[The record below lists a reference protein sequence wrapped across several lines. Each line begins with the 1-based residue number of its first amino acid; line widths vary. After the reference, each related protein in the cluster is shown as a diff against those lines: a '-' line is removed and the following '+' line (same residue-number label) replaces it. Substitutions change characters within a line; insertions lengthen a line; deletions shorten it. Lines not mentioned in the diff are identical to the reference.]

1 MDWITTSTI
10 LHDLRDATNEAAWR
24 RLTDRFRRPIIAFAL
39 RMGLSAAD
47 AEDAAQETLTAFV
60 ESFRRGAYDPAR
72 GRLSRWL
79 FGIAYHQALR
89 ERRRRAQQPPCQP
102 ETSFWNK
109 LPDEREASWCWDAE
123 WEQALLEECLARAR
137 LEFEPETFRAFE
149 CAMRADGGADDVAR
163 QLGIPVK
170 TVYNAKH
177 RVLKRV
183 RELRAELEEVV

>member
-10 LHDLRDATNEAAWR
+10 LHDLRDAANDAAWR

-47 AEDAAQETLTAFV
+47 AEDAAQETLTAFA

-79 FGIAYHQALR
+79 FGIAYHQTLR
-89 ERRRRAQQPPCQP
+89 ERRCQAQKPPARP
-102 ETSFWNK
+102 ETSFWNN
-109 LPDEREASWCWDAE
+109 LPDEREASRCWDEE
-123 WEQALLEECLARAR
+123 WEQALLEECLARVR

-149 CAMRADGGADDVAR
+149 CAMRADGDANDVAR
-163 QLGIPVK
+163 QLGISVK